1 MAFRERIEVVVDF
14 VTTGA
19 KTGLGKL
26 AADVKAADGATGKL
40 KAGFGGLKSAVSSMG
55 PQIIA
60 TGAAFVGSIGVKA
73 VNAFYDAALAA
84 GEFADKT
91 GLTVEQASRFTAVAD
106 DMGIS
111 TEQLTAVFGKMN
123 QAIGSGKFEK
133 LGLDI
138 VRAADGTVDAN
149 ATFIQT
155 ATAIGKIPDAAER
168 ARLAQQVFGK
178 SWGEVSRLMQ
188 MDAEQL
194 TRALEGVSD
203 AQVID
208 SKELARAREMQA
220 AFDKLKDA
228 GEDLMVTLGGEL
240 APAVTE
246 LADLAGDVAGAW
258 DKIPG
263 VFRDVATMSP
273 LGEFRDLV
281 NGSDELTGIVSS
293 LERELKSAADAEAEA
308 AEEAAAQAEAAWEQS
323 DANMSAAESM
333 DAAAKS
339 ADGLRTAQE
348 NLIGKERDK
357 LENYRAAEESA
368 KEYQDALKEL
378 GGTLLDG
385 EKSED
390 DKAAATRKA
399 ADAAIKASKD
409 IAIFKNGT
417 LDSKNA
423 VRDQITAL
431 SDMAKG
437 LEPGSPLR
445 RQLNDYINQLKGIE
459 RNITTTVSVQY
470 LDNGNGPMVD
480 ENGNLHTTGGRLAP
494 DDGKGAGRPAM
505 QDDTALWA
513 QGAGAM
519 GDARGAQPSAA
530 DRKRQAFDREMEI
543 LKRKYEVGDI
553 TADEYLNAL
562 TRLGQKY
569 KWKRLSDPW
578 MALWREKQ
586 QARKD
591 AREAAAEA
599 AAADQGGDLTKA
611 PGKGVDGDG
620 PAITKTPKMGAAP
633 RMGGRSG
640 SGAGV
645 VINAIV
651 MNRKDVERLA
661 SELDPILAR
670 VSARRERGES

>member
-293 LERELKSAADAEAEA
+293 LSRELDKAAQAEADA

-323 DANMSAAESM
+323 DANVSAAESM
-333 DAAAKS
+333 DKATKS
-339 ADGLRTAQE
+339 ADGLRDAHQSLYRELQSQADATLAYESAVLDLDDSVAGYREQVVAANEDGKITEQELHDLASAHVGLKGEVLDTAAKFAEQQGAVE
-348 NLIGKERDK
+348 GSTEAAMLQVEELERLKLKFPELAPFIQGHIDK
-357 LENYRAAEESA
+357 LNAIPKTINTELNVTVNGAVGLAGES
-368 KEYQDALKEL
+368 
-378 GGTLLDG
+378 
-385 EKSED
+385 
-390 DKAAATRKA
+390 
-399 ADAAIKASKD
+399 
-409 IAIFKNGT
+409 
-417 LDSKNA
+417 
-423 VRDQITAL
+423 
-431 SDMAKG
+431 
-437 LEPGSPLR
+437 GS
-445 RQLNDYINQLKGIE
+445 
-459 RNITTTVSVQY
+459 
-470 LDNGNGPMVD
+470 
-480 ENGNLHTTGGRLAP
+480 
-494 DDGKGAGRPAM
+494 
-505 QDDTALWA
+505 
-513 QGAGAM
+513 AGAS
-519 GDARGAQPSAA
+519 GVR
-530 DRKRQAFDREMEI
+530 
-543 LKRKYEVGDI
+543 
-553 TADEYLNAL
+553 
-562 TRLGQKY
+562 RL
-569 KWKRLSDPW
+569 P
-578 MALWREKQ
+578 
-586 QARKD
+586 
-591 AREAAAEA
+591 
-599 AAADQGGDLTKA
+599 
-611 PGKGVDGDG
+611 
-620 PAITKTPKMGAAP
+620 
-633 RMGGRSG
+633 
-640 SGAGV
+640 
-645 VINAIV
+645 
-651 MNRKDVERLA
+651 
-661 SELDPILAR
+661 
-670 VSARRERGES
+670 